1 MCSSDLASILRS
13 DKAVSLL
20 PVGAVSADGDWE
32 EGDIVTLL
40 TEAGETI
47 GYGRAAVSGAD
58 AKKMAGR
65 RGGRPLVHYD
75 YLFIE

>member
-1 MCSSDLASILRS
+1 MST
-13 DKAVSLL
+13 
-20 PVGAVSADGDWE
+20 DGDWE